1 MKTLSTTATHDYY
14 NTKNFPTLV
23 AHNGPWDIYR
33 NNNGYCAAIPV
44 DPNSG
49 HRASHFGEL
58 RNVMD
63 LVRNGHLKLIETV
76 QGGKLTR

>member
-44 DPNSG
+44 DANSG

-63 LVRNGHLKLIETV
+63 LVRNGHLKLIETK